1 MIASA
6 KPEDVAKELE
16 QEAEELMDHS
26 NLDDPNIVYT
36 IEEKLRMAKM
46 LRNINGMPKLKR
58 GRPRKEN

>member
-6 KPEDVAKELE
+6 KPEDVATELE
-16 QEAEELMDHS
+16 KEAEELMDHS
-26 NLDDPNIVYT
+26 NLDDPNIVYA

-58 GRPRKEN
+58 GRPLKTF